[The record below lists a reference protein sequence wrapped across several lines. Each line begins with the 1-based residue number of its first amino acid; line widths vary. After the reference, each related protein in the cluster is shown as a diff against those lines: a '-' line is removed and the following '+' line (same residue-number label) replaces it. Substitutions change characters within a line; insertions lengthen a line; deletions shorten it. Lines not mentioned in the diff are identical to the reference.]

1 MTTELVPD
9 TIDDHDGA
17 DEHDGANGHDNGQ
30 DGHDDHHGEYH
41 QDMSFQP
48 RANRIGLWLFILSEC
63 FLFGAFLSARYFT
76 TGTYQPEELNQ
87 FLALILTMVLLL
99 SSISAY
105 LAEVSIKYN
114 YRRRFLFMAIATII
128 MGLIFM
134 GGVSIELKEASHF
147 FPPDTPFGSSY
158 FMLIGLHAFHVLTGL
173 IGIVIIVF
181 LGFKG
186 HYGSTDYWAVEG
198 VVKYWHFVD
207 LAWVI
212 IYPTLYLF

>member
-1 MTTELVPD
+1 MTTEMTSEAPD
-9 TIDDHDGA
+9 AVDHDEA
-17 DEHDGANGHDNGQ
+17 HA
-30 DGHDDHHGEYH
+30 EYH

-76 TGTYQPEELNQ
+76 TGTSRPDDLNQ
-87 FLALILTMVLLL
+87 ELALLLTMILLL

-105 LAEVSIKYN
+105 LSEVSIRFN
-114 YRRRFLFMAIATII
+114 HRRNFLIFGSMTLVL
-128 MGLIFM
+128 GLIFM
-134 GGVSIELKEASHF
+134 GGAVFELHEATKH
-147 FPPDTPFGSSY
+147 FPPDTPYGTSY
-158 FMLIGLHAFHVLTGL
+158 FMLIGLHAFHVATGL
-173 IGIVIIVF
+173 LALVIVLL
-181 LGFKG
+181 LGRRG
-186 HYGSTDYWAVEG
+186 HYGSSDYWAVEG